1 MRGHL
6 LSGGGESAG
15 GKSASQEEGSW
26 LGEDLLSGRGESLSE
41 SQKVV
46 TLLKITFL
54 FNLFQKS
61 PKTYTFCPIHLNI
74 K

>member
-6 LSGGGESAG
+6 LSGRGESAG
-15 GKSASQEEGSW
+15 GSPPLRRRGVGWREVR
-26 LGEDLLSGRGESLSE
+26 LSGGGESLSE

-46 TLLKITFL
+46 TLLKITFP

-61 PKTYTFCPIHLNI
+61 PKTYTFCPIYLNI

>member
-1 MRGHL
+1 MRGHR

-15 GKSASQEEGSW
+15 GGIIP
-26 LGEDLLSGRGESLSE
+26 GGESLRE

-61 PKTYTFCPIHLNI
+61 PKTYTFCPMRLNI